1 MIIKLILSQLIR
13 TQTASVVGTYL
24 GVPLEVPRSKSQA
37 CNDIQESINRCLA
50 GWKARSLSQAG
61 RTVLLQSVA
70 MALPS
75 YYMYVFLLPKQV
87 CRRLD
92 TNIKNFWWGFD
103 GTVRRLHPKS
113 WASIC
118 KSKLC
123 VGLGLRRM
131 EDLNRAFVAK
141 LG

>member
-1 MIIKLILSQLIR
+1 MIRI
-13 TQTASVVGTYL
+13 QTASVVGTYL
-24 GVPLEVPRSKSQA
+24 GVPRSKSQA
-37 CNDIQESINRCLA
+37 CNDIRESINRCLA

-61 RTVLLQSVA
+61 RTILQSVA

-92 TNIKNFWWGFD
+92 TKIKNFWWGFD